1 MNSAIRQ
8 MVSKKK
14 RRYKADGYN
23 LDLSYVTDRVIAM
36 GFPSESIESI
46 YRNSLDEVRRFLEDK
61 HRDRYKIYNLCSERS
76 YDIQKFH
83 GRVAVYPFDDH
94 SPPEFGK
101 ILPFCIDVSQ
111 WLAEDVDHVAVV
123 HCKAGKGRTG
133 LMICAFLLYSKMFDT
148 ADAVLDFY
156 GSARTFD
163 SNGVTI
169 PSQRRYVDYFATKLI
184 KSLQF
189 EYTPVKMFLTNIVIQ
204 PPPHIGFGHHSAHLQ
219 FQVSQPLVPPFISD
233 VYTVNLSDKKIILTL
248 STPLIL
254 SGDVKISF
262 SQKLNV
268 DLLHLSA
275 KPKFLSH
282 IPHGK
287 LFHFWFNTFFVDLQH
302 STPLSHDLAK
312 ASGTEGLAVR
322 FPSMTKLPA
331 SSTPSTPVTGKK
343 SFPRSSHSRRVISP
357 TPVKNRFA
365 ALSLPNLPAQF
376 VGDSDYTETELSPT
390 QKCPYMSRIQEE
402 SPPDLPPG
410 CEMSVRLRKDQIDK
424 ASKDGSGRF
433 AEDFTVTLVVVK
445 PDDQNFV
452 PREFGCKES
461 PSEHCQDIASSRGR
475 FGGRE

>member
-8 MVSKKK
+8 FVSKKK

-23 LDLSYVTDRVIAM
+23 LDLSYVTDKVIAM

-61 HRDRYKIYNLCSERS
+61 HKDHYKVYNLCSERS

-83 GRVAVYPFDDH
+83 GRVAVFPFDDH
-94 SPPEFGK
+94 CPPEFGN
-101 ILPFCIDVSQ
+101 ILPFCIDVSK
-111 WLAEDVDHVAVV
+111 WLAEDDDHVAVV

-133 LMICAFLLYSKMFDT
+133 LMICAFLLYIKMFET
-148 ADAVLDFY
+148 ADAVLNFY

-169 PSQRRYVDYFATKLI
+169 PSQRRYVDYFATKL
-184 KSLQF
+184 SRGLQF
-189 EYTPVKMFLTNIVIQ
+189 EYSPVKMFLTNIVIE

-219 FQVSQPLVPPFISD
+219 FQVSQPLVPPYLSE
-233 VYTVNLSDKKIILTL
+233 VYTVNLSKKKVILTMN
-248 STPLIL
+248 TPLLL

-262 SQKLNV
+262 SQKLNM

-275 KPKFLSH
+275 KPKFISN

-287 LFHFWFNTFFVDLQH
+287 LFHFWFNTFFVDLQQ

-312 ASGTEGLAVR
+312 ASGTEGLATR
-322 FPSMTKLPA
+322 FPSMSRLPIT
-331 SSTPSTPVTGKK
+331 TPSTPKK
-343 SFPRSSHSRRVISP
+343 SFPRKSYSRRAMISPAP

-376 VGDSDYTETELSPT
+376 VGEGSNPVIESSPSSDPF
-390 QKCPYMSRIQEE
+390 MSKIQEE
-402 SPPDLPPG
+402 RPDIPVG

-424 ASKDGSGRF
+424 AAKDTSSRF
-433 AEDFTVTLVVVK
+433 SEDFSVTLIVVK
-445 PDDQNFV
+445 PDDQSSGYRGLGPGV
-452 PREFGCKES
+452 D
-461 PSEHCQDIASSRGR
+461 QDVLGRSSYTSRG
-475 FGGRE
+475 GCEGRD